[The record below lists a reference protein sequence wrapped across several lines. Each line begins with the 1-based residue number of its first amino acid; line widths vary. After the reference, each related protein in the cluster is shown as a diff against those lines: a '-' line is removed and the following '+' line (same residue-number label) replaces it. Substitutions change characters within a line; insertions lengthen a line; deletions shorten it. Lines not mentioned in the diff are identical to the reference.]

1 MSIRKFLVI
10 SIVSFLVLAGIIIL
24 LFFSTVKKGKEGISP
39 FPPTITQ
46 YYIPG
51 EPSPAITLPTVVITI
66 YPADRVI
73 ISGVTVKNFFKTAEE
88 ITPYGDV
95 VIVNKPEYRIL
106 YQANF
111 NQFLVNIL
119 SSPFEGVKAQ
129 AEKEFLRILDVTA
142 LQACSLNVIIATPRF
157 ANPDEAGREYG
168 LSFCKG

>member
-1 MSIRKFLVI
+1 MPIRKFLVI
-10 SIVSFLVLAGIIIL
+10 AIVSFLVLAGIIIL
-24 LFFSTVKKGKEGISP
+24 LFFSTVRKGEERISP
-39 FPPTITQ
+39 FPPEI
-46 YYIPG
+46 
-51 EPSPAITLPTVVITI
+51 PSPAIILPAVIITI

-88 ITPYGDV
+88 ITSYGDV

-142 LQACSLNVIIATPRF
+142 PQACSLNVILATPRF
-157 ANPDEAGREYG
+157 ANPDEAGKEYG
-168 LSFCKG
+168 LSFCPDAVPD

>member
-1 MSIRKFLVI
+1 MPIRKFLVI
-10 SIVSFLVLAGIIIL
+10 AIVSFLILAGIIIL
-24 LFFSTVKKGKEGISP
+24 LFFSTVRKDEERTSP
-39 FPPTITQ
+39 LQPTITQ
-46 YYIPG
+46 YHIPR
-51 EPSPAITLPTVVITI
+51 EPSPAITLPTVIITI

-88 ITPYGDV
+88 ITSYGDV
-95 VIVNKPEYRIL
+95 VIVDKPEYRIL

-142 LQACSLNVIIATPRF
+142 PQSCSLNVVLATPRF
-157 ANPDEAGREYG
+157 ANPQEAGREYT
-168 LSFCKG
+168 LSFCQ